1 MAMDIFLIIVVSLIA
16 LFVSYYRF
24 FKFSLVNDLNGHSK
38 IAETKL
44 GPIEYKIIGDK
55 GPVLMSIHG
64 SPGGHDQNIISSD
77 AFRILI
83 LSRPGYL
90 RTPLG
95 VGQTPAEQATA
106 YSELLDVL
114 GIQKVVVMGISGG
127 GPSSME
133 FAAKFPEK
141 TLGLIAFEAV
151 SYSEDYANK
160 FPDDESMMNG
170 SDFSMWA
177 GLYSMSFLGTK
188 KKAAMMLPNPKNRIR
203 LTSNPKNVAKLKSME
218 WSIWPMSLRR
228 EGVVN
233 DYQQFANLSI
243 PFEKINAPTLA
254 IHGNEDINVDLA
266 HAREL
271 IQKVQGSELRIIDEG
286 DHMMM
291 FTHAE
296 EIDSLIKE
304 FVLRVSNDQTLT

>member
-1 MAMDIFLIIVVSLIA
+1 MFISTCLFLFNKIVFNKKKITFENNYELDTLINSYLIEINNKKYYLIFLG
-16 LFVSYYRF
+16 
-24 FKFSLVNDLNGHSK
+24 NSK

-44 GPIEYKIIGDK
+44 GPIEYKMIGDK
-55 GPVLMSIHG
+55 GPILMSIHG
-64 SPGGHDQNIISSD
+64 SPGGYDQNIISSD

-160 FPDDESMMNG
+160 FTEMQPEYNSTN
-170 SDFSMWA
+170 
-177 GLYSMSFLGTK
+177 FLRH
-188 KKAAMMLPNPKNRIR
+188 L
-203 LTSNPKNVAKLKSME
+203 
-218 WSIWPMSLRR
+218 
-228 EGVVN
+228 
-233 DYQQFANLSI
+233 AN
-243 PFEKINAPTLA
+243 
-254 IHGNEDINVDLA
+254 
-266 HAREL
+266 
-271 IQKVQGSELRIIDEG
+271 
-286 DHMMM
+286 
-291 FTHAE
+291 
-296 EIDSLIKE
+296 
-304 FVLRVSNDQTLT
+304 

>member
-1 MAMDIFLIIVVSLIA
+1 MGIFLIIVVSLIA

-55 GPVLMSIHG
+55 GPILMSIHG

-77 AFRILI
+77 AFRILL

-95 VGQTPAEQATA
+95 VGKTPAEQATA

-177 GLYSMSFLGTK
+177 GLYYMSFLGTK
-188 KKAAMMLPNPKNRIR
+188 KKAAMMLPNSKNRIR

-228 EGVVN
+228 EGVAN
-233 DYQQFANLSI
+233 DYQQFASLSI

-254 IHGNEDINVDLA
+254 IHGNEDINVDLS
-266 HAREL
+266 HAKEL
-271 IQKVQGSELRIIDEG
+271 IEKVQGSELRIIDEG

-291 FTHAE
+291 FTHTE

>member
-16 LFVSYYRF
+16 LFVSYYRL

-55 GPVLMSIHG
+55 GPILMSIHG

-95 VGQTPAEQATA
+95 VGKTPAEQATA

>member
-1 MAMDIFLIIVVSLIA
+1 MAMDVFLIIVVSLIA

-55 GPVLMSIHG
+55 GPILMSIHG

-95 VGQTPAEQATA
+95 VGKTPAEQATA

>member
-1 MAMDIFLIIVVSLIA
+1 MDIFLIIVVPLVA
-16 LFVSYYRF
+16 LFLWYYWF
-24 FKFSLVNDLNGHSK
+24 FKFSLVNKLNGNSK

-44 GPIEYKIIGDK
+44 GPIEYKMIGDK
-55 GPVLMSIHG
+55 GPILMSIHG
-64 SPGGHDQNIISSD
+64 SPGGYDQNIISSD

-114 GIQKVVVMGISGG
+114 GIQEVVVMGISGG

-177 GLYSMSFLGTK
+177 GLYYMSFLGTK
-188 KKAAMMLPNPKNRIR
+188 KKAAIMLPSPKNRIR

-228 EGVVN
+228 EGVAN

-254 IHGNEDINVDLA
+254 IHGNEDINVDLS
-266 HAREL
+266 HAKEL
-271 IQKVQGSELRIIDEG
+271 IQKVKGSELKIIDEG

-304 FVLRVSNDQTLT
+304 FILRVSNNQT

>member
-1 MAMDIFLIIVVSLIA
+1 MAMDVFLIIVVSLIA

-55 GPVLMSIHG
+55 GPILMSIHG

-95 VGQTPAEQATA
+95 VGKTPAEQATA

-177 GLYSMSFLGTK
+177 QLYFMSFLGTK

>member
-1 MAMDIFLIIVVSLIA
+1 MVMDIFLIIVVSLIV
-16 LFVSYYRF
+16 LFLSYYWF
-24 FKFSLVNDLNGHSK
+24 FKFSLVNDLNGNSK

-55 GPVLMSIHG
+55 GPILMSIHG

-95 VGQTPAEQATA
+95 VGKTPAEQATA

>member
-55 GPVLMSIHG
+55 GPILMSIHG

-304 FVLRVSNDQTLT
+304 FILRVSNNQT

>member
-55 GPVLMSIHG
+55 GPILMSIHG

-95 VGQTPAEQATA
+95 VGKTPAEQATA

-177 GLYSMSFLGTK
+177 GLYYMSFLGTK

>member
-1 MAMDIFLIIVVSLIA
+1 M
-16 LFVSYYRF
+16 
-24 FKFSLVNDLNGHSK
+24 
-38 IAETKL
+38 
-44 GPIEYKIIGDK
+44 IGDK

-77 AFRILI
+77 AFRILM

-106 YSELLDVL
+106 YSELLEVL

-160 FPDDESMMNG
+160 FPDDESMMSG

-177 GLYSMSFLGTK
+177 GLYYMSFLGIK
-188 KKAAMMLPNPKNRIR
+188 KKADMMLPNPKNRIR

-228 EGVVN
+228 EGVAN

-254 IHGNEDINVDLA
+254 IHGNEDINVDLS
-266 HAREL
+266 HARKVIE
-271 IQKVQGSELRIIDEG
+271 KVQGSELKIIDEG

-304 FVLRVSNDQTLT
+304 FILRVSNNQT

>member
-1 MAMDIFLIIVVSLIA
+1 MDIFLIIVASLIA
-16 LFVSYYRF
+16 LLLSYYWF
-24 FKFSLVNDLNGHSK
+24 FKFSLLNKLKGNSK

-44 GPIEYKIIGDK
+44 GPIEYKMIGDK

-64 SPGGHDQNIISSD
+64 SPGGYDQNILSSD

-90 RTPLG
+90 RTPLS
-95 VGQTPAEQATA
+95 VGQTAAEQATA
-106 YSELLDVL
+106 YSELLEVL

-160 FPDDESMMNG
+160 FPEDESMLNG

-177 GLYSMSFLGTK
+177 GLYYMSFLGAK
-188 KKAAMMLPNPKNRIR
+188 KKAAMMLPNLKNRMR

-228 EGVVN
+228 EGVAN
-233 DYQQFANLSI
+233 DYQQFVDLSI
-243 PFEKINAPTLA
+243 PFEKINVPTLA
-254 IHGNEDINVDLA
+254 IHGNEDINVDLS
-266 HAREL
+266 HARKVIE
-271 IQKVQGSELRIIDEG
+271 KVQGSELKIIDEG

-291 FTHAE
+291 FTHSE

-304 FVLRVSNDQTLT
+304 FILRVSNNQP

>member
-1 MAMDIFLIIVVSLIA
+1 
-16 LFVSYYRF
+16 
-24 FKFSLVNDLNGHSK
+24 
-38 IAETKL
+38 
-44 GPIEYKIIGDK
+44 
-55 GPVLMSIHG
+55 LMSIHG

-95 VGQTPAEQATA
+95 VGKTPAEQATA

>member
-1 MAMDIFLIIVVSLIA
+1 MDIFLIIVVSLIA
-16 LFVSYYRF
+16 LFLSYYRF
-24 FKFSLVNDLNGHSK
+24 FKFSLLNKLKGNSK

-44 GPIEYKIIGDK
+44 GPIEYKMIGDK

-106 YSELLDVL
+106 YSELLDAL

-160 FPDDESMMNG
+160 FPDDESMMSG

-177 GLYSMSFLGTK
+177 GLYYMSFLGIK
-188 KKAAMMLPNPKNRIR
+188 KKADMMLPNPKNRIR

-228 EGVVN
+228 EGVAN
-233 DYQQFANLSI
+233 DYQQLANLSI

-254 IHGNEDINVDLA
+254 IHGNEDINVDLS
-266 HAREL
+266 HARKVIE
-271 IQKVQGSELRIIDEG
+271 KVQGSELKIIDEG

-304 FVLRVSNDQTLT
+304 FILRVSNNQT

>member
-55 GPVLMSIHG
+55 GPILMSIHG

-177 GLYSMSFLGTK
+177 QLYFMSFLGTK

>member
-55 GPVLMSIHG
+55 GPILMSIHG

-95 VGQTPAEQATA
+95 VGKTPAEQATA

-188 KKAAMMLPNPKNRIR
+188 TKAAMMLPNPKNRIR

>member
-1 MAMDIFLIIVVSLIA
+1 MDIFLIIVASLIA
-16 LFVSYYRF
+16 LLLSYYWF
-24 FKFSLVNDLNGHSK
+24 FKFSLLNKLKGNSK

-44 GPIEYKIIGDK
+44 GPIEYKMIGDK
-55 GPVLMSIHG
+55 GPVLMSVHG
-64 SPGGHDQNIISSD
+64 SPGGYDQNILSSD
-77 AFRILI
+77 AFRILM

-90 RTPLG
+90 RTPLS
-95 VGQTPAEQATA
+95 VGQTAGEQATA
-106 YSELLDVL
+106 YSELLEVL

-160 FPDDESMMNG
+160 FPEDESMLNG

-177 GLYSMSFLGTK
+177 GLYYMSFLGAK
-188 KKAAMMLPNPKNRIR
+188 KKAAMMLPNLKNRMR

-228 EGVVN
+228 EGVAN
-233 DYQQFANLSI
+233 DYQQFVDLSI
-243 PFEKINAPTLA
+243 PFEKINVPTLA
-254 IHGNEDINVDLA
+254 IHGNEDINVDLS
-266 HAREL
+266 HARKVIE
-271 IQKVQGSELRIIDEG
+271 KVQGSELKIIDEG

-291 FTHAE
+291 FTHSE

-304 FVLRVSNDQTLT
+304 FILRVSNNQP

>member
-1 MAMDIFLIIVVSLIA
+1 MTMDVFLIIVVSLIA

-55 GPVLMSIHG
+55 GPILMSIHG

-95 VGQTPAEQATA
+95 VGKTPAEQATA

-233 DYQQFANLSI
+233 DYQHFANLSI

>member
-1 MAMDIFLIIVVSLIA
+1 MAMDVFLIIFVSLIA

-55 GPVLMSIHG
+55 GPILMSIHG

-233 DYQQFANLSI
+233 DYQHFANLSI
-243 PFEKINAPTLA
+243 PFEKINAPTLV

>member
-1 MAMDIFLIIVVSLIA
+1 MAMDVFLIIFVSLIA
-16 LFVSYYRF
+16 LFVSYYRL

-55 GPVLMSIHG
+55 GPILMSIHG

-95 VGQTPAEQATA
+95 VGKTPAEQATA

>member
-1 MAMDIFLIIVVSLIA
+1 
-16 LFVSYYRF
+16 
-24 FKFSLVNDLNGHSK
+24 
-38 IAETKL
+38 
-44 GPIEYKIIGDK
+44 
-55 GPVLMSIHG
+55 LMSIHG

-106 YSELLDVL
+106 YSELLEVL

-151 SYSEDYANK
+151 SYSEDYENK

-170 SDFSMWA
+170 SDFIMWA
-177 GLYSMSFLGTK
+177 GLYYMSFLGTK

-218 WSIWPMSLRR
+218 WSIWLMSLRR
-228 EGVVN
+228 EGLVN

-243 PFEKINAPTLA
+243 PFEKIKVPTLA
-254 IHGNEDINVDLA
+254 IHGNEDVNVDLS
-266 HAREL
+266 HAKEL
-271 IQKVQGSELRIIDEG
+271 IDKVQGSELKIIDEG

-291 FTHAE
+291 FTHSE

-304 FVLRVSNDQTLT
+304 FILRVSNNQT

>member
-55 GPVLMSIHG
+55 GPILMSIHG

-95 VGQTPAEQATA
+95 VGKTPAEQATA

-243 PFEKINAPTLA
+243 PFEKINAPTLV

>member
-55 GPVLMSIHG
+55 GPILMSIHG

-95 VGQTPAEQATA
+95 VGKTPAEQATA

-177 GLYSMSFLGTK
+177 GLYSMSFMGTK

>member
-55 GPVLMSIHG
+55 GPILMSIHG

-106 YSELLDVL
+106 YSELLDAL

-160 FPDDESMMNG
+160 FPDDESMMSG

-177 GLYSMSFLGTK
+177 GLYYMSFLGIK
-188 KKAAMMLPNPKNRIR
+188 KKADMMLPNPKNRIR

>member
-1 MAMDIFLIIVVSLIA
+1 MAMDVFLIIVVSLIA

-55 GPVLMSIHG
+55 GPILMSIHG

-95 VGQTPAEQATA
+95 VGKTPAEQATA

-177 GLYSMSFLGTK
+177 QLYFMSFLGTK

-243 PFEKINAPTLA
+243 PFEKINAPTLV
-254 IHGNEDINVDLA
+254 IHGNEDINVDLS
-266 HAREL
+266 HAKEL
-271 IQKVQGSELRIIDEG
+271 IQKVKGSKLKIIDEG

-304 FVLRVSNDQTLT
+304 FVLRVSNDQNLT

>member
-1 MAMDIFLIIVVSLIA
+1 MAMDVFLIIVVSLIA

-55 GPVLMSIHG
+55 GPILMSIHG

-95 VGQTPAEQATA
+95 VGKTPVEQATA

-170 SDFSMWA
+170 SDFGMWA

>member
-1 MAMDIFLIIVVSLIA
+1 MDIFLIIVVSLIA
-16 LFVSYYRF
+16 LFLSYYRF
-24 FKFSLVNDLNGHSK
+24 FKFSLVNKLNGNSK
-38 IAETKL
+38 LAETKL
-44 GPIEYKIIGDK
+44 GPIEYKMIGDK

-90 RTPLG
+90 RTPLD

-106 YSELLDVL
+106 YSELLDAL

>member
-1 MAMDIFLIIVVSLIA
+1 MAMDVFLIIVVSLIA

-55 GPVLMSIHG
+55 GPILMSIHG

-77 AFRILI
+77 AFRILM

>member
-55 GPVLMSIHG
+55 GPILMSIHG

-95 VGQTPAEQATA
+95 VGKTPAEQATA

-177 GLYSMSFLGTK
+177 QLYFMSFLGTK

>member
-55 GPVLMSIHG
+55 GPILMSIHG

-106 YSELLDVL
+106 YSELLDAL

>member
-1 MAMDIFLIIVVSLIA
+1 
-16 LFVSYYRF
+16 
-24 FKFSLVNDLNGHSK
+24 
-38 IAETKL
+38 
-44 GPIEYKIIGDK
+44 
-55 GPVLMSIHG
+55 
-64 SPGGHDQNIISSD
+64 
-77 AFRILI
+77 
-83 LSRPGYL
+83 
-90 RTPLG
+90 
-95 VGQTPAEQATA
+95 
-106 YSELLDVL
+106 
-114 GIQKVVVMGISGG
+114 
-127 GPSSME
+127 ME